1 MLTLV
6 LALALSTAAPKADA
20 PPQTASEV
28 KPAKPKMVCQAN
40 KSTGS
45 RLKSRIC
52 KTQEEW
58 DGQPSDIRNDARLR
72 GAAGN

>member
-1 MLTLV
+1 MLTLI
-6 LALALSTAAPKADA
+6 LTLALSASAPEAAPPA
-20 PPQTASEV
+20 QTTSET
-28 KPAKPKMVCQAN
+28 KPAKPKMVCRAN

-58 DGQPSDIRNDARLR
+58 DGQPTNIRNDARLN
-72 GAAGN
+72 GVGN

>member
-1 MLTLV
+1 MLTLILS
-6 LALALSTAAPKADA
+6 LALAAAAPEAA
-20 PPQTASEV
+20 ASPQTTSET
-28 KPAKPKMVCQAN
+28 KPAKPKMVCRAN

-58 DGQPSDIRNDARLR
+58 DGQQSDVRNDARLK
-72 GAAGN
+72 GAAGR

>member
-6 LALALSTAAPKADA
+6 LALALSAAAPEADA
-20 PPQTASEV
+20 PPPTMSEA
-28 KPAKPKMVCQAN
+28 KPAKPKMVCRAN

-58 DGQPSDIRNDARLR
+58 DGQPSDIRSDARLR

>member
-6 LALALSTAAPKADA
+6 LSLALSAAAPEAA
-20 PPQTASEV
+20 ASQPATSET
-28 KPAKPKMVCQAN
+28 KPVKPKMVCRAN

-58 DGQPSDIRNDARLR
+58 DGQQSDIRTDARLKGV
-72 GAAGN
+72 GAN

>member
-6 LALALSTAAPKADA
+6 LALALSAAAPEADA
-20 PPQTASEV
+20 PLPTTSEA
-28 KPAKPKMVCQAN
+28 KPAKPKMVCRAN

-52 KTQEEW
+52 KTLEEW
-58 DGQPSDIRNDARLR
+58 DGQPSDIRSDARLR

>member
-6 LALALSTAAPKADA
+6 FALALSAAAPEAVA
-20 PPQTASEV
+20 PPQTSEA
-28 KPAKPKMVCQAN
+28 KPAKPKMICRAN

-58 DGQPSDIRNDARLR
+58 DGQPSAIQNDARLK
-72 GAAGN
+72 GAAGR

>member
-6 LALALSTAAPKADA
+6 LSLALSAAAPEAA
-20 PPQTASEV
+20 ASPPATSET
-28 KPAKPKMVCQAN
+28 KPVKPKMVCRAN

-58 DGQPSDIRNDARLR
+58 DGQQSDARNDARLR
-72 GAAGN
+72 RVSGN

>member
-1 MLTLV
+1 MLTLA
-6 LALALSTAAPKADA
+6 LALALSAVAPEADA
-20 PPQTASEV
+20 SPPTTSDA
-28 KPAKPKMVCQAN
+28 KPVKPKMVCRAN

-58 DGQPSDIRNDARLR
+58 DGQAGDLRNDARLK
-72 GAAGN
+72 GAVGN

>member
-1 MLTLV
+1 MLTLI
-6 LALALSTAAPKADA
+6 LTLALSAAAPAATA
-20 PPQTASEV
+20 PAQTTSET
-28 KPAKPKMVCQAN
+28 KPAKPKMVCRAN

-58 DGQPSDIRNDARLR
+58 DGQPTSIRNDARLN
-72 GAAGN
+72 GAGN

>member
-1 MLTLV
+1 MLTFA
-6 LALALSTAAPKADA
+6 LALALSAAAPEAEA
-20 PPQTASEV
+20 PPPTTSEA
-28 KPAKPKMVCQAN
+28 KPAKPKMVCRAN

-58 DGQPSDIRNDARLR
+58 NGQPSDLRNDSRLR
-72 GAAGN
+72 GAAAN